1 MKLSSVDY
9 YLDWPVSIKLKNLRE
24 FIITN
29 LEKKGDLIRWSI
41 VDIQDSIDSFGTK
54 KLKNKK
60 NINFFSYNLYFNSN
74 FVF

>member
-9 YLDWPVSIKLKNLRE
+9 FLDWPVSIKLKNLRE

-41 VDIQDSIDSFGTK
+41 VDIQNSIDSFGTK
-54 KLKNKK
+54 KLKIKAVLTN
-60 NINFFSYNLYFNSN
+60 
-74 FVF
+74 

>member
-9 YLDWPVSIKLKNLRE
+9 YLDWPASIKLKNLRE

-41 VDIQDSIDSFGTK
+41 IDIQNSTDSFGTK
-54 KLKNKK
+54 KIKIKAVLAN
-60 NINFFSYNLYFNSN
+60 
-74 FVF
+74 

>member
-1 MKLSSVDY
+1 MKLTSVDY
-9 YLDWPVSIKLKNLRE
+9 CLDWPVSIKLKNLRE

-54 KLKNKK
+54 KIKIKAVL
-60 NINFFSYNLYFNSN
+60 ST
-74 FVF
+74 

>member
-9 YLDWPVSIKLKNLRE
+9 YLDWPVSIQLKNLRE

-41 VDIQDSIDSFGTK
+41 VDIQNSIDSFGTK
-54 KLKNKK
+54 KLKIKVTLANKR
-60 NINFFSYNLYFNSN
+60 I
-74 FVF
+74 

>member
-24 FIITN
+24 FIIIN

-41 VDIQDSIDSFGTK
+41 VDIQNSIDSFGTK
-54 KLKNKK
+54 KLRIKAV
-60 NINFFSYNLYFNSN
+60 IAD
-74 FVF
+74 

>member
-1 MKLSSVDY
+1 MKLSSGDY

-41 VDIQDSIDSFGTK
+41 VDIQNSIDSFGTK
-54 KLKNKK
+54 KLKIKAVIAN
-60 NINFFSYNLYFNSN
+60 
-74 FVF
+74 

>member
-41 VDIQDSIDSFGTK
+41 VDIQNSIHSFGTK
-54 KLKNKK
+54 KLKIKAVLAN
-60 NINFFSYNLYFNSN
+60 
-74 FVF
+74 